1 MSLPDL
7 ELEGGEKGGTE
18 WFKCSLDLLM
28 EKSKSCSAIR
38 EKVEREKGRGTGGLK
53 GKNERSV
60 WEQKDRNEAT
70 YHMVSI
76 YPMILLMH
84 KTRI

>member
-7 ELEGGEKGGTE
+7 EQEGGEKRGTE
-18 WFKCSLDLLM
+18 WFKCSLDILM

-53 GKNERSV
+53 GKKMRGVFGSKEIEMRQYIT
-60 WEQKDRNEAT
+60 W
-70 YHMVSI
+70 
-76 YPMILLMH
+76 YPS
-84 KTRI
+84 TQ

>member
-18 WFKCSLDLLM
+18 RFKRSLDLLM

-38 EKVEREKGRGTGGLK
+38 EKVER
-53 GKNERSV
+53 
-60 WEQKDRNEAT
+60 
-70 YHMVSI
+70 
-76 YPMILLMH
+76 
-84 KTRI
+84 

>member
-1 MSLPDL
+1 MLFRLID
-7 ELEGGEKGGTE
+7 GKV
-18 WFKCSLDLLM
+18 KKLL
-28 EKSKSCSAIR
+28 SNQR
-38 EKVEREKGRGTGGLK
+38 EVEREKGRGTGGMK

-60 WEQKDRNEAT
+60 WEQKDRNEAM

-76 YPMILLMH
+76 YPMILFMH